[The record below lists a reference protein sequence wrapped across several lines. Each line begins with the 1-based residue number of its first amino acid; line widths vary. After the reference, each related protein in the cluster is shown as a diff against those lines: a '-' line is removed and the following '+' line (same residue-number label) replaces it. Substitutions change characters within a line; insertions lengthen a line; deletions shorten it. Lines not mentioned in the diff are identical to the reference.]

1 MNSKP
6 IFFFMTLLF
15 LTSLA
20 CNLTIRPTNEQAQA
34 AVATAAV
41 VREQAQQA
49 AATAAVVAATVAAQG
64 QNVIATVQASDF
76 ELPDIQALQ
85 ESIAAVRPD
94 ENGNISFTIGDE
106 QLTQV
111 IQTHQATATPAGD
124 MPEVKNLTVQF
135 TDGTILLN
143 GNITDPIQTQLTVS
157 FWPVVED
164 GVLRFQVVSAT
175 MGSITVPPVLL
186 QTVEASLNN
195 TLGEALTN
203 LPAGI
208 TLQAIIVREG
218 SLTIT
223 AHQG

>member
-6 IFFFMTLLF
+6 IYFFMVLL
-15 LTSLA
+15 LLSSLA
-20 CNLTIRPTNEQAQA
+20 CNLTSRPTNEQAQA

-41 VREQAQQA
+41 VGEQAQQA

-64 QNVIATVQASDF
+64 QDVIATVQASDF
-76 ELPDIQALQ
+76 ELPDVQALR
-85 ESIAAVRPD
+85 EKVAALMPD

-111 IQTHQATATPAGD
+111 IQSHQAAATPAGEA
-124 MPEVKNLTVQF
+124 PQVQNLTVQF
-135 TDGTILLN
+135 TNGTILLS
-143 GNITDPIQTQLTVS
+143 GTVTDPIQTQLTVS

-164 GVLRFQVVSAT
+164 GLLRFQVASAT
-175 MGSITVPPVLL
+175 MGSIVVPPVLL
-186 QTVEASLNN
+186 QTAEASLNN
-195 TLGEALTN
+195 TLGDALSN
-203 LPAGI
+203 LPASV

>member
-6 IFFFMTLLF
+6 IFFFMILLL

-20 CNLTIRPTNEQAQA
+20 CNLTSGLTNEQAQS

-41 VREQAQQA
+41 VGEQAQQA

-64 QNVIATVQASDF
+64 QDVVATVQASDF
-76 ELPDIQALQ
+76 ELPDVQALREQ
-85 ESIAAVRPD
+85 VAALRPD

-106 QLTQV
+106 QLTQI
-111 IQTHQATATPAGD
+111 IQTHQATAPAGD
-124 MPEVKNLTVQF
+124 VPQVQNLTVEF
-135 TDGTILLN
+135 TNGTILLS
-143 GNITDPIQTQLTVS
+143 GNVTEPIQAQLTIS

-164 GVLRFQVVSAT
+164 GLLHFQVASAT

-195 TLGEALTN
+195 TLGQALSN
-203 LPAGI
+203 LPASV
-208 TLQAIIVREG
+208 TLQAITVSEG
-218 SLTIT
+218 SLTIM

>member
-6 IFFFMTLLF
+6 IFFFMILLL

-20 CNLTIRPTNEQAQA
+20 CNLTSGLTNEQAQS

-41 VREQAQQA
+41 VGEQAQQA

-64 QNVIATVQASDF
+64 QDVVATVQASDF
-76 ELPDIQALQ
+76 ELPDVQALR
-85 ESIAAVRPD
+85 EKVAALTPD
-94 ENGNISFTIGDE
+94 ENGNISFTIGDAE
-106 QLTQV
+106 LTRI
-111 IQTHQATATPAGD
+111 IQTQQAAAPAGD
-124 MPEVKNLTVQF
+124 APQVQNLTVQF
-135 TDGTILLN
+135 TNGTILLS
-143 GNITDPIQTQLTVS
+143 GNVTEPIQAQLTIS

-164 GVLRFQVVSAT
+164 GLLRFQVASAT

-195 TLGEALTN
+195 TLGQALSN
-203 LPAGI
+203 LPASV
-208 TLQAIIVREG
+208 TLQAITVSEG
-218 SLTIT
+218 SLTIM